1 MLSVILVRQF
11 VPLAC
16 VFGSSWTDWHRIFAR
31 TKPNE
36 STDYMICLF
45 AYGAVIRALFG
56 AWPMALDWE
65 SPWQKICYERGLA
78 SVGGFIF
85 TINMLDQVVFYI
97 DGPSPGF
104 DLLTKLVITT
114 CPHLTDYEAD
124 NNEKMCSHMKPNII
138 LWVSHGFLLGH
149 LQSIGLDFPKNMSVI
164 VLCPKGM
171 GPSVRRLYVQG
182 KEINSAGINEKEGL
196 PAFPM
201 EKINRQKMSK
211 VGEHIRAT
219 QPMGDLGPLYPF
231 TAGVYVAL
239 MMGAYGDNGSLM
251 YHHGYGYATYITYS
265 PATSPVPTVRHNGQ
279 LYGAQHYHY
288 PYFQPVPP
296 ISTPYAMSVTLG
308 KGEISTSYAAE
319 SYNIPLVAE
328 IYFTPSIALRVAEC
342 FDKIRV
348 NPGNFG
354 ISSFVYVLVFGRSS
368 RIAMI

>member
-1 MLSVILVRQF
+1 MNFTMRIQF

-65 SPWQKICYERGLA
+65 SPWQ
-78 SVGGFIF
+78 
-85 TINMLDQVVFYI
+85 
-97 DGPSPGF
+97 
-104 DLLTKLVITT
+104 
-114 CPHLTDYEAD
+114 AD

-182 KEINSAGINEKEGL
+182 KEINSAGIN
-196 PAFPM
+196 
-201 EKINRQKMSK
+201 
-211 VGEHIRAT
+211 
-219 QPMGDLGPLYPF
+219 
-231 TAGVYVAL
+231 
-239 MMGAYGDNGSLM
+239 GAYGDNGSLM